1 MACQW
6 GKEGPF
12 TRFSHSCT
20 VFPSGRVLV
29 DVNEEEEV
37 LAHDLSM
44 DDVESWR
51 VIGTYLADRGDHVDL
66 HRSLLN
72 L

>member
-1 MACQW
+1 M
-6 GKEGPF
+6 
-12 TRFSHSCT
+12 
-20 VFPSGRVLV
+20 